1 MDTFDSFWEMDSDKK
16 LNRSRCWRDDNSST
30 FFLRKVELKMID
42 WDKSIISITY
52 EMVLTP
58 YLLIWT
64 LTSAILMTLSED
76 ALNMDDS
83 DKIDKTL
90 LAGKQKDIK

>member
-1 MDTFDSFWEMDSDKK
+1 
-16 LNRSRCWRDDNSST
+16 
-30 FFLRKVELKMID
+30 
-42 WDKSIISITY
+42 
-52 EMVLTP
+52 
-58 YLLIWT
+58 
-64 LTSAILMTLSED
+64 MTLSED

>member
-1 MDTFDSFWEMDSDKK
+1 
-16 LNRSRCWRDDNSST
+16 
-30 FFLRKVELKMID
+30 MID
-42 WDKSIISITY
+42 WNKSIISITY
-52 EMVLTP
+52 EMVLTS

>member
-1 MDTFDSFWEMDSDKK
+1 
-16 LNRSRCWRDDNSST
+16 
-30 FFLRKVELKMID
+30 MID
-42 WDKSIISITY
+42 WNKSIISITY

>member
-1 MDTFDSFWEMDSDKK
+1 
-16 LNRSRCWRDDNSST
+16 
-30 FFLRKVELKMID
+30 MID
-42 WDKSIISITY
+42 WDKSIIFITY

>member
-1 MDTFDSFWEMDSDKK
+1 
-16 LNRSRCWRDDNSST
+16 
-30 FFLRKVELKMID
+30 MID